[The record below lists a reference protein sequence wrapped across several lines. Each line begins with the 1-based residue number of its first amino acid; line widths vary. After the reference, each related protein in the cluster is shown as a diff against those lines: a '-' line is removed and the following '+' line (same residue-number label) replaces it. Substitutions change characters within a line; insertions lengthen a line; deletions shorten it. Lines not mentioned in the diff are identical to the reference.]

1 MFDRFRNNSAGR
13 GGGGSS
19 GNDRKGDGKGGKGKM
34 HWNTPD
40 GRAICFK
47 FNNKGQKRSCKCGR
61 VHVCQVCFS
70 DQHPAYDC
78 PRRRGAAAKKK

>member
-1 MFDRFRNNSAGR
+1 MKLLKYFQSQSVFGEPIAL
-13 GGGGSS
+13 
-19 GNDRKGDGKGGKGKM
+19 
-34 HWNTPD
+34 
-40 GRAICFK
+40 K
-47 FNNKGQKRSCKCGR
+47 FNNKGQKCSGKCGR